1 MKHLYCAFCDTLTKA
16 KIVRLQKVRQGEEF
30 NLQIKAEVCPNCKEE
45 YYDGKTLNNF
55 EEMVSKKL
63 TEEDKAELDLLQ

>member
-1 MKHLYCAFCDTLTKA
+1 
-16 KIVRLQKVRQGEEF
+16 VRLKKVRQDEEF

-55 EEMVSKKL
+55 EEMVSKKI
-63 TEEDKAELDLLQ
+63 DRRR